1 MRANEG
7 MHPAAQNRAAGD
19 APAVRTTTM
28 RKLYFDID
36 GTVLVL
42 DTGVPK
48 AAMANGG
55 FEIAVRRAG
64 FDEIICVGN
73 FVAVIRTVWTM
84 KPEYDGAGAIFA
96 LCGGAFQDEVWFR
109 SSVRFV
115 EDPKSRAAEIDLM
128 ADWWYVDDE
137 AERYFTNVDR
147 VDALHEHVGKRVC
160 IPSSRGNG
168 ADILEWLKHSARNDA
183 F

>member
-1 MRANEG
+1 
-7 MHPAAQNRAAGD
+7 
-19 APAVRTTTM
+19 M

-84 KPEYDGAGAIFA
+84 KPEYDGAGAS
-96 LCGGAFQDEVWFR
+96 GDTQNWPMRD
-109 SSVRFV
+109 
-115 EDPKSRAAEIDLM
+115 
-128 ADWWYVDDE
+128 
-137 AERYFTNVDR
+137 T
-147 VDALHEHVGKRVC
+147 
-160 IPSSRGNG
+160 
-168 ADILEWLKHSARNDA
+168 
-183 F
+183 